1 MKKSIRILAVA
12 LVAIMLC
19 ISLVSCGKKLNG
31 TYEAVVASEGLGG
44 ILGDAL
50 NSGVEYT
57 FKGIKVTIEVTVLGK
72 VETFEGKYSIKDDK
86 ITFTFEDA
94 DAEEYSGT
102 ETFEE
107 LDNGN
112 VKIGG
117 LEYKKIEK

>member
-57 FKGIKVTIEVTVLGK
+57 FKGSKVTIEVTVLGQ

>member
-57 FKGIKVTIEVTVLGK
+57 FKGSKVTIEVTVLGK

-94 DAEEYSGT
+94 EAEEYSGT

>member
-1 MKKSIRILAVA
+1 MKNIVRIAAVA
-12 LVAIMLC
+12 LVIVMLAAT
-19 ISLVSCGKKLNG
+19 LASCGGLSG
-31 TYEAVVASEGLGG
+31 TYETGLLGQTVAYE
-44 ILGDAL
+44 
-50 NSGVEYT
+50 
-57 FKGIKVTIEVTVLGK
+57 FKGSKVTIEVTVLGK